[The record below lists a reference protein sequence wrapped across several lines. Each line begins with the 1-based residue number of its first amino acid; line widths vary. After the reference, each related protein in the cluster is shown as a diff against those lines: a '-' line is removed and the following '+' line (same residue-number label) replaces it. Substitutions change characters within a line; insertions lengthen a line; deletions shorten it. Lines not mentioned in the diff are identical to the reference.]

1 MSTHDDTALRERPA
15 EREPAP
21 VEPAEAERLSA
32 GDKTLIGLLLVA
44 GFTVIL
50 NETVMG
56 VALPVLMR
64 DLGVSAATGQWLTTG
79 FMLTMAVVIP
89 ATGFIMGRF
98 RLRPIFL
105 TAMTLFTLGTAVAA
119 AAPGFGVLLAGRVVQ
134 ASGTAIML
142 PLLMTTALTL
152 VPPSIRGRTMG
163 TISIVISVAPAIG
176 PTISGLVLSQLSWR
190 WIFIVMLPVALIAL
204 SLGAWKVRNVTEP
217 RATRLDVLSLL
228 LSAVGFGAL
237 IFGLSSIGESAGGHV
252 LVAPWIPIT
261 VGVLALLVFAL
272 RQIRLQDSADGPLMD
287 LRVFSRRSYTVSA
300 LVLIIG
306 FMAMFGALIVLPIFL
321 QQVLELGTLET
332 GLLLLP
338 GGLVMGA
345 LSPVVG
351 RLFDK
356 VGPRP
361 LVTPGVV
368 ALASALWLLTTL
380 DPGTSTLAV
389 VGVHVLLSV
398 GLAFMITPLFTS
410 ALGSLPRDLY
420 GHGSA
425 IVNTL
430 QQLAGAA
437 GTALFIT
444 VLSTTTASRIAEG
457 ADPLTATADGVQGA
471 FMWGGV
477 VALVALA
484 VSLLVRRP
492 PATADA
498 PVAMH

>member
-1 MSTHDDTALRERPA
+1 MTTHDDTALRERPA
-15 EREPAP
+15 PRETPAP
-21 VEPAEAERLSA
+21 DRLSA

-105 TAMTLFTLGTAVAA
+105 TAMSLFTAGTAIAA
-119 AAPGFGVLLAGRVVQ
+119 MAPGFGVLLAGRVVQ

-204 SLGAWKVRNVTEP
+204 SLGAWKVRDVTEP
-217 RATRLDVLSLL
+217 RPTRLDVVSLL

-252 LVAPWIPIT
+252 LVAPWIPIV
-261 VGVLALLVFAL
+261 VGVLALGAFAR
-272 RQIRLQDSADGPLMD
+272 RQIRLQNSSDGPLMD
-287 LRVFSRRSYTVSA
+287 LRVFAHRSYTVSA

-351 RLFDK
+351 RLFDR

-368 ALASALWLLTTL
+368 ALSAALWLLSTL
-380 DPGTSTLAV
+380 HPGTTTVAV

-410 ALGSLPRDLY
+410 ALGSLPRELY

-444 VLSTTTASRIAEG
+444 VLSTTTASRVAEG
-457 ADPLTATADGVQGA
+457 ADTLSATADGVQAA
-471 FMWGGV
+471 FMWGGI
-477 VALVALA
+477 VALVAVA

-492 PATADA
+492 PVTADA

>member
-1 MSTHDDTALRERPA
+1 MTTHDDTALRERPA
-15 EREPAP
+15 PRDTPPDAPAP
-21 VEPAEAERLSA
+21 VRLSA

-98 RLRPIFL
+98 RLRPIFI

-204 SLGAWKVRNVTEP
+204 TLGAWKVRNVTEP

-252 LVAPWIPIT
+252 LVAPWIPIA
-261 VGVLALLVFAL
+261 VGVLALVVFAL

-287 LRVFSRRSYTVSA
+287 LRVFTRRSYTVSA

-321 QQVLELGTLET
+321 QQVLQLGTLQT

-380 DPGTSTLAV
+380 HPGTSTLAV
-389 VGVHVLLSV
+389 VGVHVLLSI

-471 FMWGGV
+471 FMWGGI

-484 VSLLVRRP
+484 MSLLVRRP